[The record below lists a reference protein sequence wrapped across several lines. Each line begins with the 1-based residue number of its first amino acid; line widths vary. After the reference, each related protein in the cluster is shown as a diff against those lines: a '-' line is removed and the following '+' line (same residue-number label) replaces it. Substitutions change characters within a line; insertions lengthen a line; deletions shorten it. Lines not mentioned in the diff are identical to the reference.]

1 MERITKP
8 FFHFDPGWLFILSG
22 LALCAAGILLP
33 AQADV
38 KALQRQLEQ
47 LRDEESRAL
56 ARLKAHADFLDQV
69 DRADPALIKRL
80 AAAQLNLVPE
90 GDRPVLR
97 ATSNTAPVT
106 NWVDSTVSFDI
117 RPPKPQPVS
126 TLSRWATGPQR
137 LWMFGGGILA
147 VFIGVLLSPAPVRIG
162 RWRRTATTQ
171 HNTAD
176 QLADDTA
183 RHPGFA
189 TSTDDDEL
197 LEDQDAAACD
207 DWDDDASAAIADDD
221 ALESDSLSD
230 VAPDEEDEDE
240 DEDEAEG
247 EDEEEIEEQAD
258 DELIDDDSEEL
269 LDEAADDFEEEE
281 EVEDEEEYEYEEEDD
296 DAFDDDDSEA
306 SAYSDDVLTE
316 DEEDEDVED
325 EFDELSDDD
334 EASDEDEDNLEDE
347 DESEYFDEDEEDDDS
362 FIAEA
367 DDDEDVDGYDD
378 DDDDDDGD
386 DEADMDEDDDQP
398 PFSPTSRW

>member
-38 KALQRQLEQ
+38 EALQRQLEQ

-97 ATSNTAPVT
+97 ATSNTVPVT

-162 RWRRTATTQ
+162 RWRRTAATQQNTT
-171 HNTAD
+171 D
-176 QLADDTA
+176 QLADGAA

-197 LEDQDAAACD
+197 LEDQDAAACGDCD
-207 DWDDDASAAIADDD
+207 DDEDDANADDASAAIADDD
-221 ALESDSLSD
+221 AFESDSLSD
-230 VAPDEEDEDE
+230 AAPDE
-240 DEDEAEG
+240 EDEAEG
-247 EDEEEIEEQAD
+247 EDEEEYEEQAD

-269 LDEAADDFEEEE
+269 LDEAADDFEEE

-316 DEEDEDVED
+316 DEEDEEVED

-347 DESEYFDEDEEDDDS
+347 DESEYFDEDDDDS
-362 FIAEA
+362 FIAET

-378 DDDDDDGD
+378 GDGD

>member
-1 MERITKP
+1 VERITKP

-38 KALQRQLEQ
+38 EALQRQLEQ

-147 VFIGVLLSPAPVRIG
+147 VFIGVLLSPESRG
-162 RWRRTATTQ
+162 RF
-171 HNTAD
+171 
-176 QLADDTA
+176 L
-183 RHPGFA
+183 
-189 TSTDDDEL
+189 
-197 LEDQDAAACD
+197 
-207 DWDDDASAAIADDD
+207 
-221 ALESDSLSD
+221 
-230 VAPDEEDEDE
+230 
-240 DEDEAEG
+240 
-247 EDEEEIEEQAD
+247 
-258 DELIDDDSEEL
+258 
-269 LDEAADDFEEEE
+269 
-281 EVEDEEEYEYEEEDD
+281 YEEE
-296 DAFDDDDSEA
+296 AGAPSPEPA
-306 SAYSDDVLTE
+306 RGSAPGLV
-316 DEEDEDVED
+316 
-325 EFDELSDDD
+325 
-334 EASDEDEDNLEDE
+334 
-347 DESEYFDEDEEDDDS
+347 
-362 FIAEA
+362 
-367 DDDEDVDGYDD
+367 
-378 DDDDDDGD
+378 
-386 DEADMDEDDDQP
+386 P
-398 PFSPTSRW
+398 PAGTT

>member
-38 KALQRQLEQ
+38 EALQRQLEQ

-69 DRADPALIKRL
+69 DQADPALIKRL

-240 DEDEAEG
+240 AEG

-378 DDDDDDGD
+378 DDDDGD

>member
-38 KALQRQLEQ
+38 EALQRQLEQ

-69 DRADPALIKRL
+69 DQADPALIKRL

-197 LEDQDAAACD
+197 LKDQDAAACD

-221 ALESDSLSD
+221 AFESDSLSD
-230 VAPDEEDEDE
+230 VAPDEE